1 MLEDF
6 IILVGLFAVFVGALA
21 VGGWLIEDVF
31 KVDAKLAR
39 WVERRL
45 K

>member
-1 MLEDF
+1 MLEEF
-6 IILVGLFAVFVGALA
+6 IILVGLFALFVGSLA
-21 VGGWLIEDVF
+21 IGGWLIEDVF

-45 K
+45 R